1 MKILALALLLA
12 LRPLAAHPHAWID
25 LRTAPRVV
33 AGHIVAVDFQLELDP
48 MQSLLMLW
56 PLNRAADEQ
65 QRAERWA
72 ALVADVRQTLAK
84 RGHYLHTDAPFTP
97 TVELERAGDNLL
109 IRLHIRLATPTKR
122 FRYQLYEDSYYIEML
137 HNRERPR
144 LFLPPPAAEA
154 SLNPGAAV
162 AAAGC
167 TLTITPSNPSETVI
181 MTAYALDAGST
192 GPAQLGKEF
201 AETGEIRCP

>member
-56 PLNRAADEQ
+56 PLNRAA
-65 QRAERWA
+65 
-72 ALVADVRQTLAK
+72 
-84 RGHYLHTDAPFTP
+84 
-97 TVELERAGDNLL
+97 
-109 IRLHIRLATPTKR
+109 
-122 FRYQLYEDSYYIEML
+122 
-137 HNRERPR
+137 
-144 LFLPPPAAEA
+144 
-154 SLNPGAAV
+154 
-162 AAAGC
+162 AGC
-167 TLTITPSNPSETVI
+167 TLPITPSNPSETVI
-181 MTAYALDAGST
+181 MAAYALDAGST